1 MYRDHPSEFH
11 RAFHTFLCRLSLLR
25 LRILNSRSLNFPKIS
40 QWIGRIAVFLV
51 LLELVTVGLM
61 PRHPLR
67 PVPHVSSF
75 ISSPAVVLAS
85 LSSYISVIPVEYSVT
100 KTLVRLWSRQ
110 RHAHYEEWSNGV
122 GSDKP
127 KRVIVLTPMMNSAND
142 LLHYFSL
149 FQSLTYPKEL
159 ISLGVLEGD
168 STDDTY
174 NLLLDKFQELSLGGE
189 YRRLTLVQKDFSNG
203 NKGLEGHERH
213 GFEVQ
218 GRRRSVQAKVRNHLV
233 STALYDEDIVL
244 WIDSDLRQYP
254 ADIIERML
262 DTGERMVSADCIAS
276 NGYCY
281 DRNNWRETPDS
292 LVVKSQLPAEALM
305 FEGYPHKMKTY
316 RQSLCDIDPSEGE
329 LVELHG
335 VGGTALM
342 IEADLFREGLFFPT
356 FSFEHA
362 LETEG
367 IAQVAIKMGVKVYGM
382 TRLKVFHEH

>member
-1 MYRDHPSEFH
+1 M
-11 RAFHTFLCRLSLLR
+11 
-25 LRILNSRSLNFPKIS
+25 
-40 QWIGRIAVFLV
+40 
-51 LLELVTVGLM
+51 
-61 PRHPLR
+61 
-67 PVPHVSSF
+67 
-75 ISSPAVVLAS
+75 
-85 LSSYISVIPVEYSVT
+85 EYSVT

-110 RHAHYEEWSNGV
+110 RHAHYEEWSNGA

-127 KRVIVLTPMMNSAND
+127 KRVIVLTPMMNSAKD
-142 LLHYFSL
+142 IVHYFSL
-149 FQSLTYPKEL
+149 FQSLTYPKDL

-174 NLLLDKFQELSLGGE
+174 NLLLDKFQELSLGSE

-262 DTGERMVSADCIAS
+262 NTGERMVSADCINS
-276 NGYCY
+276 GGYCY
-281 DRNNWRETPDS
+281 DRNNWRETPGS
-292 LVVKSQLPAEALM
+292 LIVKKQLPAEALM
-305 FEGYPHKMKTY
+305 FEGYPGKMKTY
-316 RQSLCDIDPSEGE
+316 RQSLCDIDPEEGE